1 MRGWL
6 LLATWWGVG
15 KCPVAPGTIGS
26 MAALPVAMV
35 LMQLPLW
42 GYGATVGGLFFLGGL
57 AAKRA
62 ESLLGRRDHP
72 SIVIDEVVGTLLAL
86 MGLKGFLPMA
96 LVFFL
101 FRAFDTAKPFPI
113 RRLEGIGGGMGIMLD
128 DLLAGAYA
136 RCAMAILFALRGSA

>member
-1 MRGWL
+1 LRGWL

-15 KCPVAPGTIGS
+15 RCPVAPGTAGS
-26 MAALPVAMV
+26 VAALPLALA

-42 GYGATVGGLFFLGGL
+42 GYGATVGGLFLLGGL

-62 ESLLGRRDHP
+62 ESFLGRRDHP
-72 SIVIDEVVGTLLAL
+72 SIVIDEVVGTLVAL
-86 MGLKGFLPMA
+86 MGLKGLPMA
-96 LVFFL
+96 LAFFL

-113 RRLEGIGGGMGIMLD
+113 RKLEGIGGGMGIMLD

-136 RCAMAILFALRGSA
+136 RCAVAILFALRGSA